1 MENLVAFTIYKDSPP
16 VDELI
21 TKVPHEG
28 IIREIQVTAPKA
40 PTSVSLSLQIGR
52 EKDYESDYTWS
63 TIYGTN
69 LEVSPTQKFEKR
81 DVEIPVLMNSY
92 FRLKCNYPKIDFGLV
107 YQFIIEV
114 QV

>member
-1 MENLVAFTIYKDSPP
+1 M
-16 VDELI
+16 
-21 TKVPHEG
+21 
-28 IIREIQVTAPKA
+28 
-40 PTSVSLSLQIGR
+40 
-52 EKDYESDYTWS
+52 
-63 TIYGTN
+63 
-69 LEVSPTQKFEKR
+69 EVSPTQKFEKR